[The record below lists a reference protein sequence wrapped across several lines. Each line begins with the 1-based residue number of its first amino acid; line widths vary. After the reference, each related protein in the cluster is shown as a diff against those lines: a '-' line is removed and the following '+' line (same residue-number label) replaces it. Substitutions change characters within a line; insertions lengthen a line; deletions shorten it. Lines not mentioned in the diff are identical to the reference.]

1 MKVET
6 DYSTGDVFC
15 INDKWKAVCTAITIR
30 ASGQVEYQL
39 EWLGDAEFKSDW
51 LTRER
56 IELLGVKRISEVT
69 NEN

>member
-6 DYSTGDVFC
+6 AYDIGDRFC
-15 INDKWKAVCTAITIR
+15 IDGEWRAVCTAITIR

-39 EWLGDAEFKSDW
+39 EWLGDAEFKSEW

-56 IELLGVKRISEVT
+56 IEILGVRRVSEVKG
-69 NEN
+69 